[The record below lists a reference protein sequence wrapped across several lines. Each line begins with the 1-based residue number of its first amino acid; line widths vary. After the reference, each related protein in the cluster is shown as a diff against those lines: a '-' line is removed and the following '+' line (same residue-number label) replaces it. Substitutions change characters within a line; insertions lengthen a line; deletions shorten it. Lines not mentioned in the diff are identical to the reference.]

1 MGGRSG
7 QGSNRTNRSQGKS
20 RRGFA
25 AMSSDLQ
32 RQIARKGGQASAR
45 VQRRDEYGQF
55 SGGKGRSSGRLQA
68 RRTRSG
74 SGRSLASRRGSR

>member
-1 MGGRSG
+1 
-7 QGSNRTNRSQGKS
+7 
-20 RRGFA
+20 
-25 AMSSDLQ
+25 MSSDLQ

-68 RRTRSG
+68 RKTRSG
-74 SGRSLASRRGSR
+74 SSRSAGRSFAGTASRRGSR